1 MAAFPH
7 AAYRL
12 ISKRGANDCA
22 IASLAMILRR
32 EYEEVLLASAKV
44 SPTVWK
50 DGLTVT
56 EMQKVAKRLKINTR
70 ILKAR
75 PSYEFDI
82 TAETGVLWV
91 GYNDSA
97 REHVVA
103 LFEGGW
109 IVEPEYDPP
118 VMAEHDD
125 YLAVHNAYA
134 GGLLQVIE

>member
-12 ISKRGANDCA
+12 ISKRGDNDCA
-22 IASLAMILRR
+22 IAAMSIIFRR
-32 EYEEVLLASAKV
+32 DYEEVLLAASKV
-44 SPTVWK
+44 TSMVWRS
-50 DGLTVT
+50 GLTIN
-56 EMQKVAKRLKINTR
+56 EIQKTAKRLKVKTR
-70 ILKAR
+70 VLKSR
-75 PSYEFDI
+75 PTAEFDI
-82 TAETGVLWV
+82 TAETGILWI
-91 GYNDSA
+91 GYNDSP

-109 IVEPEYDPP
+109 IVEPEYNPP

-134 GGLLQVIE
+134 GGLLQVVE